1 MNKLFSDLRKWGG
14 LQQEQILHNLNK
26 NDLNNIVKV
35 MNQIEEGLTQ
45 LQQTESRYQD
55 QVSQFKKTNDTQ
67 ALKKL
72 ESSEKIKRD
81 KRLEAIKDI

>member
-1 MNKLFSDLRKWGG
+1 
-14 LQQEQILHNLNK
+14 
-26 NDLNNIVKV
+26 